1 MAYIDKT
8 WVIGLEK
15 IYVNIIYMSTPETKR
30 KAKTASAS
38 KRKAKSASAS
48 KRKAKSGSKKF
59 LNKKPKPKTRKNKN
73 KEEHA
78 DNMEKIQQMWK
89 SLFEDSNESNNN
101 PSHID
106 STVKSNMVPTN
117 NNKKHKKT
125 VIVLIHADWCGH
137 CQRLMPE
144 WQQMKETLDENER
157 SNITFEEIESANIN
171 QRLPE
176 ISKIYM
182 DGADIEYNGFPTIGH
197 IQDNQFKK
205 YNDERNKEQMLKW
218 IRNMNR

>member
-1 MAYIDKT
+1 
-8 WVIGLEK
+8 
-15 IYVNIIYMSTPETKR
+15 MSTPETKR

-89 SLFEDSNESNNN
+89 SLFNEDSNESNNN

-117 NNKKHKKT
+117 NNQKHKKT